1 MATAI
6 TTYEYT
12 DPRTLD
18 GTPFEVAEATFA
30 QALAVS
36 KLLEQALHDG
46 FVMARVAEM
55 ERELQRGDEPD
66 GANFEHTA
74 LGIRIHELETRADDM
89 CASIRAVARAASYN
103 PSKPPKEL
111 PA

>member
-18 GTPFEVAEATFA
+18 GTPFEVAEAAFA
-30 QALAVS
+30 QALAAS
-36 KLLEQALHDG
+36 ELLEQALHDG

-55 ERELQRGDEPD
+55 ERELQRDEEPD
-66 GANFEHTA
+66 GANFEYNA
-74 LGIRIHELETRADDM
+74 LGIRIHELESLADSM
-89 CASIRAVARAASYN
+89 CASIRIVGRAASYN
-103 PSKPPKEL
+103 PRKPPREL